1 MSGPFEQAWTVLK
14 QSLPPFSEM
23 QATPAPPQTPN
34 PMGLVS
40 STGRLSDLSE
50 EEIQGGMMKVPP
62 LPSKPPGTPVER
74 GLNMYHPARHA
85 QPEEDARLLALLRN
99 QQ

>member
-1 MSGPFEQAWTVLK
+1 VLK
-14 QSLPPFSEM
+14 QSLPPFSQM
-23 QATPAPPQTPN
+23 QAISAPPQPPN

-40 STGRLSDLSE
+40 STGRLSDLSD
-50 EEIQGGMMKVPP
+50 EEIQEGMMKVPP
-62 LPSKPPGTPVER
+62 LPSKPSADPVTR
-74 GLNMYHPARHA
+74 GLNMYHRGRHA